1 MSFSQLR
8 TLTAQH
14 KELEESLFAAYDV
27 LEKKG
32 GLSMSAIFKA
42 VKGGDL
48 SALGLPDNFMAT
60 LKAYQN
66 TGIQLRNI
74 VDKIADQMEAQHA

>member
-1 MSFSQLR
+1 MSFTKLR
-8 TLTAQH
+8 ALTVQH
-14 KELEESLFAAYDV
+14 KELEDSLFAAYDV

-32 GLSMSAIFKA
+32 SLSMTSIFKA

-60 LKAYQN
+60 LRAYQQV
-66 TGIQLRNI
+66 GVQLRDV
-74 VDKIADQMEAQHA
+74 VDKIADQMEAKHA